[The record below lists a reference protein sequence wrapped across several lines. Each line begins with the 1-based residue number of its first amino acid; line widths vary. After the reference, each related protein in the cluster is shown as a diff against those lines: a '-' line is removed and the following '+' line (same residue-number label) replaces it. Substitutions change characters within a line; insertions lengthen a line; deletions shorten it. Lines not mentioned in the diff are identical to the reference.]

1 MSDQTPPPFPNFG
14 KPLEPAAP
22 ATPADPPS
30 MDAPT
35 AGGDDAPVA
44 GPYGSAAPAASG
56 FGTETAAAPSFGS
69 DPYAQAD
76 PYAAPTDPYAQS
88 GPYSAAPADPYAASD
103 PYAAGGYGASAGYGA
118 PSYDPGA
125 PPAAGAYAPVPYQ
138 PTYGSA
144 PYSAA
149 AYGMAPSAP
158 FGVDP
163 VTGIPYSEKSKL
175 VAGLLGIFLGS
186 FGVGRFYLGNIGM
199 GIAQILVTGLTLGIG
214 AIWPLIDGI
223 MILAGS
229 PKDANGRP
237 LRP

>member
-1 MSDQTPPPFPNFG
+1 MPSFG
-14 KPLEPAAP
+14 AQPSGAP
-22 ATPADPPS
+22 SYGT
-30 MDAPT
+30 DASSGP
-35 AGGDDAPVA
+35 DAF
-44 GPYGSAAPAASG
+44 GFGSATS
-56 FGTETAAAPSFGS
+56 AAPSFGS

-76 PYAAPTDPYAQS
+76 PYAAATGPDAQSGSYPGAPADPYAQS

-163 VTGIPYSEKSKL
+163 VTGIPSSEKSKL

-186 FGVGRFYLGNIGM
+186 FGVGRFYMGNIGM
-199 GIAQILVTGLTLGIG
+199 GIAQILVTWLTLGIG

-223 MILAGS
+223 IILAGS